1 MPDQEELEREEQNA
15 FNEVIDSLDRSRE
28 AALADLNEQI
38 GQKMDYTSD
47 DYSLI
52 ASKATKIEGDQR
64 RIRELNRAESQLYI
78 SHVELDWK
86 DSLTGVKS
94 TADMFIGKVGY
105 FDHEDPSRQIIY
117 SWNSPVAWHYISQN
131 PEIKYIYHHK
141 DQRYGET
148 TTEYELKKRRDLK
161 IVQRKIA
168 EVREIYS
175 AGASD
180 EEVSR
185 AYYDA
190 FLADLAERRGQD
202 GPSDIIMTVQREQ
215 ADIINEPFDQDLII
229 QGCAGSGK
237 SMIMLHRLP
246 VLLYDEEHQKL
257 RKGIRIIT
265 PSEAYIDSVSDL
277 IVELDISDI
286 TESTLET
293 YYSEKLDGISGV
305 NFRHLMKPR
314 STMLFSGETL
324 EYVYSEDIL
333 DLLQY
338 LMEHEAKKDLPEY
351 EPIKQYYEAGNEKP
365 VLSNLSPIEA
375 VVSKRSVVAGAF
387 EDQEVQKIFASGIS
401 KIEKLLDQIEENT
414 KRIKK
419 YAEEELH
426 FDLTV
431 SETEDEEDIDEVPNI
446 EVALAEDFR
455 QMQAI
460 LDGFRKP
467 EIKRDALTY
476 SSIGT
481 AYAKK
486 ACGYYFEL
494 PEFVH
499 EVNNRYDSIRI
510 TFENEEGGSGAAQAI
525 KEFQNAL
532 EKYSVAMQNSVAIKQ
547 RMSEARDLL
556 DSSDVESVLAGILH
570 EVMKDIHTEDERVSP
585 DNSYSFTPYLL
596 LWLAIYAR
604 QKPGKPISPFSDDR
618 LVMIDEAQTLMPTE
632 IELIK
637 TINRNVT
644 MNLFGDVHQHVK
656 DEKGMDE
663 WPEDL
668 EEKYHFK
675 RHEME
680 NNYRNA
686 ETITKYC
693 NDRLGLNMYPIS
705 LPGDDVV
712 EEQAATWK
720 EALGLISAALDK
732 RTEGYRVGVIF
743 KEPALNDTLRQIRDT
758 YACNIIDDSEH
769 HISKESINM
778 VRVRYVKGVEFDEV
792 IVVNSGKFSEEEL
805 YIAYTRA
812 LSKLTVINVGK

>member
-1 MPDQEELEREEQNA
+1 MPDQKELEREEQSA
-15 FNEVIDSLDRSRE
+15 FDEVIGAMDRSRE

-94 TADMFIGKVGY
+94 TEDMFIGKVGY

-131 PEIKYIYHHK
+131 PEIKYIFHHK

-148 TTEYELKKRRDLK
+148 TTEYELKRRRDLK
-161 IVQRKIA
+161 IVKRKVA

-175 AGASD
+175 ADASA

-202 GPSDIIMTVQREQ
+202 GPTDIIQTVQREQ
-215 ADIINEPFDQDLII
+215 ADIINEPFNQDLIV

-246 VLLYDEEHQKL
+246 ILLYDETHQKL
-257 RKGIRIIT
+257 RTGIHIIT

-277 IVELDISDI
+277 IDELEIRDIE
-286 TESTLET
+286 ESTLET
-293 YYSEKLDGISGV
+293 YYNEKIDGIQGF
-305 NFRHLMKPR
+305 NFRHLIKPR
-314 STMLFSGETL
+314 STMSFSGETL
-324 EYVYSEDIL
+324 EYVYSEEIL

-351 EPIKQYYEAGNEKP
+351 DPIKQYYEAGNEKP
-365 VLSNLSPIEA
+365 VLSDLSPIEA
-375 VVSKRSVVAGAF
+375 VASKRSVVAGAF
-387 EDQEVQKIFASGIS
+387 EDQEIQKIFASGIS
-401 KIEKLLDQIEENT
+401 RIEKLLSQIEEKT
-414 KRIKK
+414 KRMKK

-426 FDLTV
+426 FDLSV
-431 SETEDEEDIDEVPNI
+431 HETEDEEGIDEAPNI
-446 EVALAEDFR
+446 EAALAEDFR
-455 QMQAI
+455 QMQSI

-481 AYAKK
+481 AYANK
-486 ACGYYFEL
+486 ACAYYFEL

-525 KEFQNAL
+525 REFQDAL
-532 EKYSVAMQNSVAIKQ
+532 EKYSAAMQNSAAIKQ

-570 EVMKDIHTEDERVSP
+570 GIMQDIHTEDERVSP
-585 DNSYSFTPYLL
+585 DNSYSFTPYLM